1 MKELLT
7 TIILVVMVLIQIL
20 SDVPIKQWIKRN
32 KEQEMN
38 DYQFEEDERHFR
50 EAQAAATVV
59 VWILAAAAI
68 GMIAIIGAGIL
79 YLFFA

>member
-1 MKELLT
+1 
-7 TIILVVMVLIQIL
+7 
-20 SDVPIKQWIKRN
+20 
-32 KEQEMN
+32 MN